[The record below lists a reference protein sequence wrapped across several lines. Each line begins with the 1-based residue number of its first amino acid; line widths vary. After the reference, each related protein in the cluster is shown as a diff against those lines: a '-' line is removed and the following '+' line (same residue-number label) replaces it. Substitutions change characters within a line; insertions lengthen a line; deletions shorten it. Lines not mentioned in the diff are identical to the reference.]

1 MRAAKQLGRRGF
13 DVFLGD
19 KARQLETADFE
30 LAEHGKTFFSLFRCT
45 APHGIAGAWLDDL
58 LDGNRSLW
66 LMDESLEASA
76 PAMPHGVGN
85 DLGQAYA
92 GRRVV
97 PDQHRR
103 RDQSAMQQ

>member
-45 APHGIAGAWLDDL
+45 APHGIASMATAASG
-58 LDGNRSLW
+58 LW
-66 LMDESLEASA
+66 TKA
-76 PAMPHGVGN
+76 
-85 DLGQAYA
+85 
-92 GRRVV
+92 
-97 PDQHRR
+97 
-103 RDQSAMQQ
+103 